1 MKKDRALKRV
11 IFDMDGLLLDT
22 ERVCQACF
30 VAAQEDFG
38 IAPTPEV
45 FLSCIGLTGNDSRA
59 IIEAVLP
66 AHVTF
71 EAFGANWDRRIA
83 GALARHVPVLN
94 GVPAFIAGLAAAGV
108 EMAVATSTRTAHART
123 HLQDAGLLKYFELVV
138 GGDRV
143 TRRKPDP
150 EIYLSVAGKMGWEIR
165 DCVAFEDSDVG
176 AKAAIASGAVTVQ
189 VPDLRPVADEM
200 HGLGHVIAPTLA
212 EGARRIGLLP
222 G

>member
-1 MKKDRALKRV
+1 M
-11 IFDMDGLLLDT
+11 
-22 ERVCQACF
+22 
-30 VAAQEDFG
+30 
-38 IAPTPEV
+38 
-45 FLSCIGLTGNDSRA
+45 
-59 IIEAVLP
+59 
-66 AHVTF
+66 
-71 EAFGANWDRRIA
+71 
-83 GALARHVPVLN
+83 
-94 GVPAFIAGLAAAGV
+94 
-108 EMAVATSTRTAHART
+108 
-123 HLQDAGLLKYFELVV
+123 LKYFELVV